1 MDIKENEYM
10 HDLSIIR
17 NRIIILD
24 TEVTWK
30 TENDRIIISAR
41 EMMNAL

>member
-30 TENDRIIISAR
+30 TENDRIIICSR
-41 EMMNAL
+41 